1 MVIKREK
8 RDGGRGRES
17 EKLDR
22 TAVITWALEIPA
34 SGFAFSSRP
43 PCHTGKSCLPKPQRT
58 QHSQVWW
65 MKTIVSQ
72 IIWPISNPR
81 SSLLKD
87 SLWIKVTLDENL
99 PVLQQLKRGFS
110 RKSCSLPRGFQI
122 LTKNSTW
129 PWEVLVPRV
138 YTFIRRDL
146 IN

>member
-34 SGFAFSSRP
+34 SGFAFSSCP

-65 MKTIVSQ
+65 VKTIVSQ

-87 SLWIKVTLDENL
+87 SLWTKVTLDENL
-99 PVLQQLKRGFS
+99 PVLQQLKRGVS

-122 LTKNSTW
+122 LTKKLNVAMGSLS
-129 PWEVLVPRV
+129 PQSLHFYQERP
-138 YTFIRRDL
+138 Y
-146 IN
+146 